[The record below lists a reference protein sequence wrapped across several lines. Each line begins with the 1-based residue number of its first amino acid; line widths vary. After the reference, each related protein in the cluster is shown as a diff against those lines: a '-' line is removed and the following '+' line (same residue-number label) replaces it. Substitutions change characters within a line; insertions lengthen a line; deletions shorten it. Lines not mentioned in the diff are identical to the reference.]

1 MGCAYLVLGAAALIR
16 SFTPVALILAV
27 AMVIGAYFT
36 GRTVPDFQVRSD
48 QLLRVCGV
56 GLLMIAAG
64 VAADMAGGPH
74 ALGWASVVM
83 AYCAGNRL
91 RAAGVG
97 PAA

>member
-1 MGCAYLVLGAAALIR
+1 MMGCAYLVLGAAALVR

-56 GLLMIAAG
+56 GLLVVAAG
-64 VAADMAGGPH
+64 AAGDIS
-74 ALGWASVVM
+74 GWAS
-83 AYCAGNRL
+83 CSWLGLGCHGLL
-91 RAAGVG
+91 RR
-97 PAA
+97 